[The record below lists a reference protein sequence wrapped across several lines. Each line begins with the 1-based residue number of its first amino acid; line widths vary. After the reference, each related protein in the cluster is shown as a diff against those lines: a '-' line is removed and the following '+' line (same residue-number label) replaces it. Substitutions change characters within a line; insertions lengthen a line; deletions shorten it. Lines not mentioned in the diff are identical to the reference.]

1 MGQHDGYA
9 DPKFGVEQ
17 AVVLPTSGALN
28 GTVAATEITRM
39 KFKRASVV
47 TDIGLFFTAGGTAA
61 TRKLLLGLS
70 LAGTGA
76 TSQLGTYTLGTQAT
90 KATALSGLGGTF
102 AANDDVVISHL
113 GTDGIV
119 YDVRPTIFYREAF
132 ANA

>member
-17 AVVLPTSGALN
+17 AVVLPTSGSLA

-39 KFKRASVV
+39 KTKRAVV
-47 TDIGLFFTAGGTAA
+47 VSDIGLFFTAGGTAA
-61 TRKLLLGLS
+61 TRKYLLGLS

-90 KATALSGLGGTF
+90 KATLLTGLGGTF
-102 AANDDVVISHL
+102 AANDDIVISHL
-113 GTDGIV
+113 GTDAIV
-119 YDVRPTIFYREAF
+119 YDIRPTIFYAEKFVQA
-132 ANA
+132 